1 MKTFLVTPNQSNSIV
16 KVLYGETDD
25 GKYVEMSQTYE
36 TALIE
41 MDFDVDNEPEVI
53 EHMRNAEY
61 VMDLSVFSPRVEVL
75 EYQNEVERRFEV
87 DGEESGAVEFSI
99 QGKFWTLTS
108 KSTIVEIRS

>member
-1 MKTFLVTPNQSNSIV
+1 MKTYLVTPNQSNSVV

-36 TALIE
+36 SAIIE
-41 MDFDVDNEPEVI
+41 MDFDVENEPDVI
-53 EHMRNAEY
+53 EHMRNAKY
-61 VMDLSVFSPRVEVL
+61 VMDLRVFSPHVEVL

-87 DGEESGAVEFSI
+87 DGEPSGAVEFTI
-99 QGKFWTLTS
+99 QGKFWSLTS